1 MDHSAE
7 NRAGKSIQAGWSRRQ
22 MGLGLAGL
30 IASGGLASAA
40 SRKTAAELLPMDQ
53 VAPER
58 REEVR
63 EVIETFTIH
72 RQGKPEAF
80 PCDPNLY
87 LALLNEPALTLSL
100 WKDLSKAPV
109 KLQHLGAN
117 QYYGDDGQGTTANW
131 EFVYRS
137 SKLHALYC
145 NLLHVRP
152 KSQSKL
158 EGRIVLLVRSDYFKP
173 QAAHDQPV
181 IQHEVEAFVK
191 VDSKGWRALA
201 KTVRPILEKVLEQQV
216 QEAGWFVSL
225 MGRLVA
231 QYPVWAV
238 DVVSR
243 DAEIPREY
251 REYFPKVVDQAK
263 IADYSAGRPRMRQ
276 ETAQADSTARSR

>member
-1 MDHSAE
+1 MDRSRDSRSGIFSTSA
-7 NRAGKSIQAGWSRRQ
+7 WSRRQ
-22 MGLGLAGL
+22 FGLGLAGL
-30 IASGGLASAA
+30 FATLGTARAA
-40 SRKTAAELLPMDQ
+40 GRKTAAELLPMGQ
-53 VAPER
+53 VSPER
-58 REEVR
+58 REEVS

-80 PCDPNLY
+80 PCDPSLY

-109 KLQHLGAN
+109 KLQHLGPN
-117 QYYGDDGQGTTANW
+117 QYYGDDGMGTTANW

-137 SKLHALYC
+137 SKLHALFC
-145 NLLHVRP
+145 DLTHIRP

-158 EGRIVLLVRSDYFKP
+158 EGRIVLLVRSDYYKP
-173 QAAHDQPV
+173 QNEGEQPV

-238 DVVSR
+238 NVVAK

-251 REYFPKVVDQAK
+251 RDYFPKVVDQAK
-263 IADYSAGRPRMRQ
+263 IADYSSGRPRMRQ
-276 ETAQADSTARSR
+276 DTAQLETSRTR

>member
-1 MDHSAE
+1 MDRSRDSRSGIFSTSA
-7 NRAGKSIQAGWSRRQ
+7 WSRRQ
-22 MGLGLAGL
+22 FGLGLAGL
-30 IASGGLASAA
+30 FATLGTARAA
-40 SRKTAAELLPMDQ
+40 GRKTAAELLPMDQ
-53 VAPER
+53 VSPER

-80 PCDPNLY
+80 PCDPSLY

-109 KLQHLGAN
+109 KLQHLGPN
-117 QYYGDDGQGTTANW
+117 QYYGDDGMGTTANW

-137 SKLHALYC
+137 SKLHALFC
-145 NLLHVRP
+145 DLIHIRP

-158 EGRIVLLVRSDYFKP
+158 EGRIVLLVRSDYYKP
-173 QAAHDQPV
+173 QNEGEQPV

-238 DVVSR
+238 NVVAK

-251 REYFPKVVDQAK
+251 RDYFPKVVDQAK
-263 IADYSAGRPRMRQ
+263 IADYSSGRPRMRQ
-276 ETAQADSTARSR
+276 DTAQLETSRTR

>member
-1 MDHSAE
+1 
-7 NRAGKSIQAGWSRRQ
+7 
-22 MGLGLAGL
+22 
-30 IASGGLASAA
+30 
-40 SRKTAAELLPMDQ
+40 
-53 VAPER
+53 
-58 REEVR
+58 
-63 EVIETFTIH
+63 
-72 RQGKPEAF
+72 AF

-109 KLQHLGAN
+109 KLQHLGPN
-117 QYYGDDGQGTTANW
+117 QYFGDDGMGTTANW

-158 EGRIVLLVRSDYFKP
+158 EGRIVILVRSDYFKP
-173 QAAHDQPV
+173 QAEGESPV

-231 QYPVWAV
+231 QYPVWAIN
-238 DVVSR
+238 VVAK

-251 REYFPKVVDQAK
+251 RDYFPKVVDQAK
-263 IADYSAGRPRMRQ
+263 IADYSTGRPRMRQ
-276 ETAQADSTARSR
+276 DTAQLDTGRTR